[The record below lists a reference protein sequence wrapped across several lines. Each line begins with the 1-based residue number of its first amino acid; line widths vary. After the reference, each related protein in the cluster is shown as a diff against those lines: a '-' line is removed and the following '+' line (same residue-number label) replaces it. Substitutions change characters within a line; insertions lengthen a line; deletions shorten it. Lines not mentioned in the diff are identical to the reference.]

1 MSDQDKK
8 QTKTTSGTPA
18 GQADNAAAVQ
28 HAKESREKAK
38 AKDENKMHGSHAEAP
53 QQPKKTKAEEKK
65 SGNVVADA
73 ITFLKE
79 VAKEAKKI
87 TWPPRS
93 QVVQETTSVIVL
105 VALITVMVLGFDY
118 ALGNWIFGPIE
129 HFAKMLAPATPEQEM
144 FTPSIPLPTPGT
156 ENPEELPEDPNAA
169 SAPGTTPSGEA
180 TPAPGATIPAGTVTP
195 PPTTPAP
202 TAPPATP
209 GTIPGST
216 TPGTPA
222 TDATKPVTTTP
233 TPAPTAPATTTAPAP
248 TAPTTPTT
256 PHP

>member
-28 HAKESREKAK
+28 HAKESREKTK

-169 SAPGTTPSGEA
+169 SAPGTTP
-180 TPAPGATIPAGTVTP
+180 APGATIPAGTVTP

-222 TDATKPVTTTP
+222 TDATKPVSTTP